1 MDVVAVGDQVCCYVE
16 SIFVICVLFRIEE
29 VATDEGGVVVVGVW
43 FSFFVGTVERSVT
56 LPLGGVL
63 FVEIDGSFL

>member
-29 VATDEGGVVVVGVW
+29 VATDEGGVVVVWIW
-43 FSFFVGTVERSVT
+43 FSFFVGTVERSVS
-56 LPLGGVL
+56 LSLGCVL